1 MTDAIQTTTTTT
13 GGSFVPPPAPEIET
27 GEMTE
32 GERLYFKSGGT
43 DTSGLKLPGT
53 TPATPAQ
60 QAKAP
65 TTEPAA
71 TDEPSIDGE
80 INVDETGTPRD
91 AKGRFVP
98 KSAFLRVKEDAKKAS
113 SEAQTFRDELLRTR
127 ERLAILTEVLPKQE
141 ADKGAPAA
149 AAAAT
154 EAEPDPEVDLF
165 AWVKWAKTKI
175 ASNEA
180 AIQKQEA
187 ANARA
192 REAGSLQT
200 YFTSDVDAFRKDN
213 PDFTDALS
221 HGMAVREKMLGVMGV
236 PEDQRRAVVLQ
247 EVGDIVKECARNR
260 TSVASRLYEMAQTL
274 GYTKK
279 AAPAIDPAK
288 AAADELARLSE
299 AQRANKTLGQGGGS
313 ASAMEP
319 LTPARVANMSEAEY
333 SKTRTDYM
341 AKYGREAWNQFL
353 MGSR

>member
-1 MTDAIQTTTTTT
+1 MTDTLQTTTTTAPAY
-13 GGSFVPPPAPEIET
+13 VPPAPEIET
-27 GEMTE
+27 GELTE

-53 TPATPAQ
+53 APAAPAKTE
-60 QAKAP
+60 AKAP
-65 TTEPAA
+65 AAEPTSDDPAV
-71 TDEPSIDGE
+71 DGE

-98 KSAFLRVKEDAKKAS
+98 KSAFLRVKADAKQAS
-113 SEAQTFRDELLRTR
+113 TEAQTFRDELLRTR

-141 ADKGAPAA
+141 ADKAAQAA
-149 AAAAT
+149 AAAPAT

-175 ASNEA
+175 ASNEQ
-180 AIQKQEA
+180 AIAKQEA
-187 ANARA
+187 AAAKA
-192 REAGSLQT
+192 REAGSMQT
-200 YFTSDVDAFRKDN
+200 YFANDVEAFRRDN
-213 PDFTDALS
+213 PDFTDALA

-236 PEDQRRAVVLQ
+236 PEERRRELVVQ
-247 EVGDIVKECARNR
+247 EIGDIVKECARNK

-279 AAPAIDPAK
+279 AAPVVDPAK

-299 AQRANKTLGQGGGS
+299 AQRANKTLGQGGGT

-319 LTPARVANMSEAEY
+319 LTPARVANMSDAEF
-333 SKTRTDYM
+333 SKTRSDYM

-353 MGSR
+353 AGNR